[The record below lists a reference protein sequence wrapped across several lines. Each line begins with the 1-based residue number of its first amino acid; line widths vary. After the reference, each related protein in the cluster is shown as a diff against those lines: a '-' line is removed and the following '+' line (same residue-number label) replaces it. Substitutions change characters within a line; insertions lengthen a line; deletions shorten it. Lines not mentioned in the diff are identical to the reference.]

1 MTNTPSHIPNR
12 AKQNQVA
19 VRPMKPGCSTE
30 ARRLAE
36 IHESAPAQWIPG
48 YVAPPEL
55 VRRREEEFLAASQA
69 DKAMLL
75 VAVFDETIAGFHWVD
90 TEGHAAHIKSLW
102 VQESLR
108 RSGLAAQLKR
118 AGEEWA
124 RFRGLKEMITSVHFS
139 NQRMLDINIANGFRP
154 GFVQMSKSLS

>member
-1 MTNTPSHIPNR
+1 MTNTPTHIPIC
-12 AKQNQVA
+12 AKQNNVT
-19 VRPMKPGCSTE
+19 VRPMKPGCTTE

-36 IHESAPAQWIPG
+36 IHESAPAQWISG
-48 YVAPPEL
+48 YVAPLEL
-55 VRRREEEFLAASQA
+55 VRRREDEFLQASQTE
-69 DKAMLL
+69 KAMLMI
-75 VAVFDETIAGFHWVD
+75 AVCEESIAGFHWVD

-108 RSGLAAQLKR
+108 KSGLAAQLKR

-124 RFRGLKEMITSVHFS
+124 RSRGLKEMMTSVHFS

-154 GFVQMSKSLS
+154 GFVQMTKSLS